1 MNTNTL
7 IFEEVNKFYEKGGLK
22 NEVLVDVS
30 FKLDPGT
37 VNLINGSSGSGKT
50 SIIYLAGLLKKPDSG
65 EIWISNTKTTK
76 LNENQR
82 TKLLRDQIGIIYQ
95 RSNLIPNLTSL
106 ENVMLPMLTRDKEK
120 AHKLLEKVGITDFNK
135 YPVDLSF
142 EDEQKVALARS
153 LANDPTIIL
162 ADEPTAELNS
172 NSTKVFMNLINNL
185 DHITVLMTSD
195 NNLLS
200 KYSDNTL
207 ELKEGIIHILN

>member
-1 MNTNTL
+1 VNTNNTL
-7 IFEEVNKFYEKGGLK
+7 IFDRVNKFYEKGGLK

-37 VNLINGSSGSGKT
+37 VNLINGHSGSGKT

-65 EIWISNTKTTK
+65 EIWILNTKTSE

-82 TKLLRDQIGIIYQ
+82 TKLIREQIGIIYQ

-106 ENVMLPMLTRDKEK
+106 ENVMLPMLKRDKEK
-120 AHKLLEKVGITDFNK
+120 AQRLLEKVEITDFNK
-135 YPVDLSF
+135 YPIDLSF

-153 LANDPTIIL
+153 LINDPVIIL
-162 ADEPTAELNS
+162 ADEPTAELNP
-172 NSTKVFMNLINNL
+172 NSTKIFMNLINDLNNVS
-185 DHITVLMTSD
+185 VLMTSD

-200 KYSDNTL
+200 KYADNKL
-207 ELKEGIIHILN
+207 ELDDGRIF

>member
-1 MNTNTL
+1 VNTNNTL
-7 IFEEVNKFYEKGGLK
+7 TFEGVNKYYEKGGLK

-37 VNLINGSSGSGKT
+37 VNLINGPSGSGKT

-65 EIWISNTKTTK
+65 EISILNTKTSE

-82 TKLLRDQIGIIYQ
+82 IKLIRTQIGIIYQ
-95 RSNLIPNLTSL
+95 RSNLITNLTSL
-106 ENVMLPMLTRDKEK
+106 ENVMLPMLKRDKEK
-120 AHKLLEKVGITDFNK
+120 AQKLLEKVEINDFNK
-135 YPVDLSF
+135 YPVNLSF

-153 LANDPTIIL
+153 LVNEPVIIL
-162 ADEPTAELNS
+162 ADEPTADLNTD
-172 NSTKVFMNLINNL
+172 STKVFMNLINDL
-185 DHITVLMTSD
+185 DNISVLMTSD

-207 ELKEGIIHILN
+207 ELKDGKILN